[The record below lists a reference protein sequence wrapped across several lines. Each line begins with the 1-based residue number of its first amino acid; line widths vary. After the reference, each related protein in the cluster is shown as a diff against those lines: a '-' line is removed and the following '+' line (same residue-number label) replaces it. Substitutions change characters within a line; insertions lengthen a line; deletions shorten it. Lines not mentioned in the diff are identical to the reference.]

1 MLKKTFFLATVFSL
15 VIAAASCGKEDP
27 NAKPEVK
34 RGVAPVA
41 DQEIAV
47 IEMEKPAYGTIK
59 IELYSNIA
67 PQMVEQF
74 KTLAKSGFYNGVAFH
89 RINPQVVQGG
99 DPNSK
104 DDDPAN
110 DGNGKSDRPNVPA
123 ELSDIKYE
131 RGIVGAARSRAYNS
145 ANSQF
150 FITLGRTP
158 GWDTEYTVFGK
169 VVEGMNNVDTLA
181 GVPKSGERPLE
192 PVKIKSITFQSRQ

>member
-1 MLKKTFFLATVFSL
+1 MLKNACLLATVFFL
-15 VIAAASCGKEDP
+15 FIAAASCGKEDP

-34 RGVAPVA
+34 RGVAPIA
-41 DQEIAV
+41 DTEIAV
-47 IEMEKPAYGTIK
+47 IEMENPAFGKIK
-59 IELYSNIA
+59 IELYPNIA

-74 KTLAKSGFYNGVAFH
+74 KALAKSGFYDGVAFH

-104 DDDPAN
+104 DNDPAN
-110 DGNGKSDRPNVPA
+110 DGRGKSDRPNVPA

-131 RGIVGAARSRAYNS
+131 RGIVGAARSAPYNS

-169 VVEGMNNVDTLA
+169 VIEGMNNVDTLA

-192 PVKIKSITFQSRQ
+192 PVKIKSITFESRQ